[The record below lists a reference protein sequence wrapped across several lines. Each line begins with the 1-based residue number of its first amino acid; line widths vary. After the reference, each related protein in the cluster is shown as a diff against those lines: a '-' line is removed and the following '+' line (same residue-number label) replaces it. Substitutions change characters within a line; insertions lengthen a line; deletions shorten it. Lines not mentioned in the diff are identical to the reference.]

1 MAQDYGK
8 TLNLPKTDF
17 PMRANLPQNE
27 PKTQAKWENE
37 RLYHKLLAHNA
48 NKPLY
53 ILHDGPPFSNG
64 NIHMGTAMNK
74 ILKDF
79 MMTALCLLKNI

>member
-27 PKTQAKWENE
+27 PKTLEKWESEKLYNE
-37 RLYHKLLAHNA
+37 LLAHNEGSPPSFFTTDLPSQTVISIWV
-48 NKPLY
+48 PLLIRY
-53 ILHDGPPFSNG
+53 SRTLS
-64 NIHMGTAMNK
+64 TSQS
-74 ILKDF
+74 L
-79 MMTALCLLKNI
+79 